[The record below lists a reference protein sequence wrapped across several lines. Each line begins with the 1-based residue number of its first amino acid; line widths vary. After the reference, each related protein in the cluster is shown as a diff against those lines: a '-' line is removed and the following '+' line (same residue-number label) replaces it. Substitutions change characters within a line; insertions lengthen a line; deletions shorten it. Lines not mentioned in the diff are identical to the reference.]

1 VSGESKDFA
10 AFFDGHLRLRGFE
23 LSDQPPYA
31 RFIYLFFLKK
41 RFVLMYPRTILAC
54 FILFQ
59 VRYYKTNAM
68 IAERT
73 AKRTHVAILG
83 DTCGVRLVLVMDT
96 PPQREFSCSIH
107 ETHSPLS
114 NIYLLWPPFR
124 FHGSALVFVGHY
136 FLFLP
141 PSQIY
146 IAITNCYHSTACTS
160 PGHLR
165 LPHCPFPLT
174 RTIRSDS
181 VKHT

>member
-1 VSGESKDFA
+1 MPVKRRSAITSRIRFIKTA
-10 AFFDGHLRLRGFE
+10 GFRTFGSAT
-23 LSDQPPYA
+23 LCS
-31 RFIYLFFLKK
+31 IYLFIF
-41 RFVLMYPRTILAC
+41 PEEA
-54 FILFQ
+54 

-165 LPHCPFPLT
+165 LPHCPSPLT
-174 RTIRSDS
+174 RTIRSVS